1 MKFKFLIALL
11 ITVSFSAFAEIKQE
25 LGVDQNV
32 DYAALVE
39 LGPWDDRNYQLTQ
52 SDLNVLPEN
61 DHYLRNVPIFYKVW
75 ARKQVP
81 GIGKFYPRELYQTFL
96 INYGGLIVDG
106 IWYKEGLGKY
116 YHPID
121 LKGKPD
127 PVNKGGVVNPDL
139 ETLLTAGAESTI
151 EYNPDDNMV
160 AVAGVNAGGGQSMF
174 FTSDGGVTWALS
186 QVNPGSCCDPTVGW
200 STTAVSPQRVY
211 QADLGDCGAVCN
223 IRASFSED
231 GGQTWAPMITIDG
244 DQQNDKEFIHV
255 DRSPLSPFVDNVYV
269 TYHKNN
275 QMRFAR
281 STDNGT
287 TWSTPINVGT
297 DTGIGSDITTDSVGN
312 IYYIYPGLN
321 GSGINLVKST
331 DGGVTFGS
339 VVQVSTIRG
348 RFDFP
353 IPAMETREVFI
364 YAAADVDSNDNI
376 YVAITDE
383 TVDSAGGGQTT
394 PAANRG
400 EIRVFKSTDGGDT
413 WNELPKPHPDDGPLS
428 GGSANAI
435 DRFHPWMMVGENDAI
450 HIGFYDTRH
459 SVNRTGIDFYYN
471 VSTDGGASWLPD
483 GAQRFSTQTSANIAG
498 GFEWGDY
505 NGLSV
510 VNDKLAMIWT
520 DNRSAATNTI
530 VGTVENQF
538 GSPTFNVLATPNTVE
553 VCANDTGLSVQLD
566 MSAVQSYP
574 GVITLSESS
583 TPGFVTGGAFSVNTL
598 AAPFSSDYTFDV
610 DASGTPGSA
619 TITIGS
625 SGDDMGDIILRSTD
639 ITVNYSSAAP
649 GASTLMMPTDG
660 ASGVLLSPT
669 LSWSADANANSY
681 LVEVALDNGFANVVD
696 SATVTDTQYTT
707 AVTLLP
713 DTEYFWRVTT
723 DGTCGAGVTS
733 AVFSFSTSDLLC
745 FTSGSPIP
753 DNDPTGLTFVGSA
766 TETGTLES
774 LTVSVLAEHTWLGD
788 LIYTL
793 EHSGT
798 TITLQNRVIGAVNP
812 PFGCNGNNMDVIYDD
827 SSGTTVANAC
837 LEDGTDPALSGTHSP
852 DDALSAF
859 DSVEFSG
866 DWSLNVTDNASA
878 DTGTLTEFCLFPVF
892 EEAPACDPAPPV
904 GDPDIIWFNGFQCV
918 EPAP

>member
-1 MKFKFLIALL
+1 
-11 ITVSFSAFAEIKQE
+11 
-25 LGVDQNV
+25 
-32 DYAALVE
+32 
-39 LGPWDDRNYQLTQ
+39 
-52 SDLNVLPEN
+52 
-61 DHYLRNVPIFYKVW
+61 
-75 ARKQVP
+75 
-81 GIGKFYPRELYQTFL
+81 
-96 INYGGLIVDG
+96 
-106 IWYKEGLGKY
+106 
-116 YHPID
+116 
-121 LKGKPD
+121 
-127 PVNKGGVVNPDL
+127 
-139 ETLLTAGAESTI
+139 
-151 EYNPDDNMV
+151 
-160 AVAGVNAGGGQSMF
+160 
-174 FTSDGGVTWALS
+174 
-186 QVNPGSCCDPTVGW
+186 
-200 STTAVSPQRVY
+200 
-211 QADLGDCGAVCN
+211 
-223 IRASFSED
+223 
-231 GGQTWAPMITIDG
+231 
-244 DQQNDKEFIHV
+244 
-255 DRSPLSPFVDNVYV
+255 
-269 TYHKNN
+269 
-275 QMRFAR
+275 
-281 STDNGT
+281 
-287 TWSTPINVGT
+287 
-297 DTGIGSDITTDSVGN
+297 
-312 IYYIYPGLN
+312 
-321 GSGINLVKST
+321 
-331 DGGVTFGS
+331 
-339 VVQVSTIRG
+339 
-348 RFDFP
+348 
-353 IPAMETREVFI
+353 
-364 YAAADVDSNDNI
+364 
-376 YVAITDE
+376 
-383 TVDSAGGGQTT
+383 
-394 PAANRG
+394 
-400 EIRVFKSTDGGDT
+400 
-413 WNELPKPHPDDGPLS
+413 
-428 GGSANAI
+428 
-435 DRFHPWMMVGENDAI
+435 
-450 HIGFYDTRH
+450 
-459 SVNRTGIDFYYN
+459 
-471 VSTDGGASWLPD
+471 WLPD